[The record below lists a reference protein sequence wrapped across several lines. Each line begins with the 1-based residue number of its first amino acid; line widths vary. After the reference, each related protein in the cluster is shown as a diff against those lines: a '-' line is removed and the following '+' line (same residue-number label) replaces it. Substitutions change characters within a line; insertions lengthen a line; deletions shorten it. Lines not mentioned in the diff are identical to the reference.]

1 MCPLVFYE
9 IITIFIFL
17 QQVCDSSSHLS
28 DQQFFFVGS
37 FVGNFPLG
45 SLSDSHQDFSPNC
58 CFSVVNCEGTQF
70 TDLSEEWTNP
80 GRIPRLAGQRQCWS
94 DSLHE
99 WEWPGLLS
107 PSHGSSSACLQLH
120 NGCIHQE
127 EAHITPTH
135 LSLWDGTKTACMI
148 RSDSLIWSCD
158 FFMAFVKCTFL
169 CHPVSLQI
177 PFFFIFFDEN
187 IWFACEK
194 TYFPTKP
201 SSINQTDAH
210 WI

>member
-1 MCPLVFYE
+1 MCPLVFYK
-9 IITIFIFL
+9 ITIFIFL

-28 DQQFFFVGS
+28 DQQFFFWSVLLLAI
-37 FVGNFPLG
+37 FPSALFQT
-45 SLSDSHQDFSPNC
+45 HIRI
-58 CFSVVNCEGTQF
+58 SVQIVAFQSKICEGTQF

-148 RSDSLIWSCD
+148 RSDSLIRSCD

-177 PFFFIFFDEN
+177 PFFSYSLMKIFDLHVKRHIFLQN
-187 IWFACEK
+187 HH
-194 TYFPTKP
+194 
-201 SSINQTDAH
+201 Q
-210 WI
+210 